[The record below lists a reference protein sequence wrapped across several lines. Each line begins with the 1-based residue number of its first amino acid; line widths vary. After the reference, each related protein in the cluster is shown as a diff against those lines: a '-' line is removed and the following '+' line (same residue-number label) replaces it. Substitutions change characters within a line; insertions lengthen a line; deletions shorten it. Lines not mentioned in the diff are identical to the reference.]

1 LDHFKV
7 SAITEA
13 YSAAFLIC
21 EYILFLSLHAYI
33 FEPFLSFILWG
44 WGLLMVLQLESSIA
58 SDNIKIVLSQP
69 VPGAINRHAV
79 SMDVDN
85 HQGLCLK

>member
-1 LDHFKV
+1 
-7 SAITEA
+7 
-13 YSAAFLIC
+13 
-21 EYILFLSLHAYI
+21 
-33 FEPFLSFILWG
+33 
-44 WGLLMVLQLESSIA
+44 MVLQLVLSQPSIG

-79 SMDVDN
+79 PMDVDN